1 MTPAPLQPAPPRARK
16 RKVPTALLGVV
27 LLAALFLPAHGPVTH
42 SLAIEWRPSAEL
54 AGLLFL
60 VAMAALASPR
70 LVAARGFALA
80 LALLVVAAALLNI
93 ADVATPVLLGRDL
106 NLYWDLQHLPS
117 LFGLARE
124 SAGLWSASAA
134 VALVLLVVVLLVGAV
149 AWVWRKV
156 LATLADRRI
165 AIGAAVLFG
174 VVLDLTSFLPAEQ
187 RPFATGLSADTA
199 RQAASFARAWRMQA
213 EAGTPL
219 PTALASSGPPHS
231 DLTGLKRRDVYLVY
245 IESYGTTVFD
255 TPEFRSALRE
265 ALAQFEATLR
275 AAGYTIASNRL
286 ASPTFGG
293 GSWLA
298 HATLASGIR
307 LDDPVLYSQL
317 LRSGRKLLPGYF
329 KDAGWRAIDIMP
341 GTKTPAPES
350 RAWGFDR
357 EIDAAELGYHGP
369 AFGWFAIPDQF
380 TLDRASAIREGLGS
394 DTPVFTQ
401 IVLVSSHIPFSP
413 VPPYLSDWRD
423 AGAFA
428 TVPPAEWDEIFRP
441 PDWSVLAPGY
451 LKSLKYDFAVLG
463 DWLAEHLPGNGLV
476 ILLGDHQPPAVVGGE
491 REQWTVPIH
500 VLSRDSELISPFLA
514 TGYIA
519 GLVPPRAAPPK
530 GMESFLPSFL
540 AAFDHSGDHSG

>member
-1 MTPAPLQPAPPRARK
+1 VL
-16 RKVPTALLGVV
+16 TALLGVL
-27 LLAALFLPAHGPVTH
+27 LLAALFLPGHGPVSH
-42 SLAIEWRPSAEL
+42 SLTIEWRPSAEL
-54 AGLLFL
+54 AGLLF
-60 VAMAALASPR
+60 VIAMAALASPR

-80 LALLVVAAALLNI
+80 LALLVIAAALLNL
-93 ADVATPVLLGRDL
+93 ADAATPILLGRDL
-106 NLYWDLQHLPS
+106 NLYWDLQHLSS

-124 SAGLWSASAA
+124 SAGLWSTSAA
-134 VALVLLVVVLLVGAV
+134 AALFLLGVVLLVGAV
-149 AWVWRKV
+149 YWVWRKV
-156 LATLADRRI
+156 LAILADRRI

-174 VVLDLTSFLPAEQ
+174 VALDLASFVAAEQ
-187 RPFATGLSADTA
+187 RPLATGLSADIA
-199 RQAASFARAWRMQA
+199 RHAASFARAWHMQA
-213 EAGTPL
+213 EAGSPL
-219 PTALASSGPPHS
+219 PTALASSGPPRS
-231 DLTGLKRRDVYLVY
+231 DLRGLKRRDVYLVY

-275 AAGYTIASNRL
+275 DSGYTIASNRL
-286 ASPTFGG
+286 VSPTFGG

-329 KDAGWRAIDIMP
+329 KDAGWRAVDIMP
-341 GTKTPAPES
+341 GTKTPAPETQ
-350 RAWGFDR
+350 AWGFDR

-380 TLDRASAIREGLGS
+380 TLDRATAIREALGF
-394 DTPVFTQ
+394 DAPVFTQ

-413 VPPYLSDWRD
+413 VPPYLPDWRD

-463 DWLAEHLPGNGLV
+463 DWLAKHLAGNELV
-476 ILLGDHQPPAVVGGE
+476 ILLGDHQPPAAVGGE
-491 REQWTVPIH
+491 LKQWTVPIH
-500 VLSRDSELISPFLA
+500 VLSRDRELVSPFFA
-514 TGYIA
+514 AGYIA
-519 GLVPPRAAPPK
+519 GLVPPRAAPLN
-530 GMESFLPSFL
+530 GMESFLPSFI
-540 AAFDHSGDHSG
+540 AAFDHSG